1 MDRTVRD
8 RARRALV
15 RLVDR
20 GPRSNLDIQPLAG
33 RSPWLRMRVGDF
45 RVIFRE
51 LTPDEIKLHGI
62 DSPGYLVERVVNRR
76 DLEEAIRPL

>member
-8 RARRALV
+8 RTRRALAG
-15 RLVDR
+15 RIDR
-20 GPRSNLDIQPLAG
+20 GRRSNLDIQPLHG

-51 LTPDEIKLHGI
+51 LTADEIKLRGI
-62 DSPGYLVERVVNRR
+62 DPPGYLVERVVNRR

>member
-8 RARRALV
+8 RARRALAGLIDSE
-15 RLVDR
+15 R
-20 GPRSNLDIQPLAG
+20 RSNLDIRPLTG

-51 LTPDEIKLHGI
+51 LTPDEVRSRGI
-62 DSPGYLVERVVNRR
+62 DPPGYLVDRVVNRK